1 MVVREA
7 ININHCEAEIYNDK
21 YITNIISS
29 FLYSLKW
36 LPLTAN
42 LYFVFTWTLLE

>member
-7 ININHCEAEIYNDK
+7 TNINHCEAEICNDK
-21 YITNIISS
+21 YITIIISS

-36 LPLTAN
+36 LPLTAS
-42 LYFVFTWTLLE
+42 LYLVFTWTLLG